1 MGGDDYVGNDHLC
14 WFGLCSDQDA
24 HLGHQGRLEHPE
36 ISLQCGCLAGDC
48 CRTAS
53 GRAVLLGLCAG
64 NPYGYNGHDRREVCS
79 IVNKYSHDVKTT

>member
-36 ISLQCGCLAGDC
+36 VPLQCGCFADNRCRAGIG
-48 CRTAS
+48 RT
-53 GRAVLLGLCAG
+53 VLPGSCVG
-64 NPYGYNGHDRREVCS
+64 DPNGYNGHDRQ
-79 IVNKYSHDVKTT
+79 